1 MNATQDEQ
9 QLRPFREMKTVE
21 WRTRRQHM
29 WRVPQT
35 IGDLLARNVTDFAD
49 RDALVCV
56 SYRTGLWTRHS
67 WMDLGDIADKV
78 AGGLHRLGV
87 KQGQKVACMVANH
100 VESYY
105 TYLAI
110 HELGAVFVPINIRL
124 APPEVEHIVQNAEA
138 EHFVVVHD
146 ALPLVDKIRDR
157 LHVIN
162 YVCLHKAGQQLPDWA
177 VSYDQ
182 LLQGSG
188 MLPRVN
194 IETEDVADI
203 IYTSGTTGL
212 PKGVVLTQANKV
224 ACGRLFG
231 TALGFSRKR
240 YGVHR
245 LQNAFPFFTSSGCST
260 VMMIWLYFAPV
271 LILEE
276 SFDVVKTLETMQ
288 RERSTIYGGAPSMYV
303 FLLNHPRFAEFDT
316 SSMRVAISG
325 AAAMPEELIKRVQ
338 AAWPGVRIYNTYALT
353 EGGTGGTVLNAA
365 EALTRIG
372 SVGTPMPPDQEVR
385 VVDVLGQDVRPH
397 EVGEIILKGPNIMRE
412 YYNNP
417 EATAATIRNGWLHTG
432 DMGYY
437 DDEGYLFYTD
447 RMKDMIVRGGFNV
460 YSVEVENVIYQHASV
475 KQCAVV
481 AKPHAHLGED
491 LVAFV
496 VLKDGAAASA
506 SDIHDFT
513 EDKLADYKRPRD
525 IRFIDALP
533 VNPTGKVDKKVIR
546 QAYVQGVK
554 N

>member
-1 MNATQDEQ
+1 
-9 QLRPFREMKTVE
+9 
-21 WRTRRQHM
+21 M
-29 WRVPQT
+29 WSVPQT
-35 IGDLLARNVTDFAD
+35 IRELLARNVTDFGE
-49 RDALVCV
+49 RQALVSI
-56 SYRTGLWTRHS
+56 SYRTGERTEHS
-67 WMDLGDIADKV
+67 WADLDAMSDRLA
-78 AGGLHRLGV
+78 AGLKSLGV
-87 KQGQKVACMVANH
+87 NRGRKVACMLANH
-100 VESYY
+100 TESYC
-105 TYLAI
+105 TYLALHKI
-110 HELGAVFVPINIRL
+110 GAVFVPINIRL
-124 APPEVEHIVQNAEA
+124 APPEVEHIIHNAEA
-138 EHFVVVHD
+138 EHFVVLHD
-146 ALPLVDKIRDR
+146 ALPLVEKIRDR
-157 LHVIN
+157 LKVTN
-162 YVCLHKAGQQLPDWA
+162 YVSLHRVGQRLPDWA

-182 LLQGSG
+182 LLERSG
-188 MLPRVN
+188 NPPGVD
-194 IETEDVADI
+194 ICPQDVADI

-231 TALGFSRKR
+231 TALGFSRAH
-240 YGVHR
+240 YGVPR

-288 RERSTIYGGAPSMYV
+288 REKSTIYGGAPSMYV
-303 FLLNHPRFAEFDT
+303 FLLNHPRFSEFDT

-338 AAWPGVRIYNTYALT
+338 AVWPGIRIYNTYALT

-365 EALTRIG
+365 EALTKIG
-372 SVGTPMPPDQEVR
+372 SVGTPMPPDQELR
-385 VVDVLGQDVRPH
+385 VVDMHGLDVKPR
-397 EVGEIILKGPNIMRE
+397 EVGEIVLRGPNVMKE

-417 EATAATIRNGWLHTG
+417 EATAATIKHGWLHTG

-437 DDEGYLFYTD
+437 DEEGYLFYTD

-460 YSVEVENVIYQHASV
+460 YSVEVENVIYRHAAV

-481 AKPHAHLGED
+481 AKPHTGLGED
-491 LVAFV
+491 IVAFV
-496 VLKDGAAASA
+496 VLKDGATASA
-506 SDIHDFT
+506 KEIHEFT
-513 EDKLADYKRPRD
+513 VDRLADYKRPRD

-546 QAYVQGVK
+546 QTYLEQMK